1 LPDVLDIL
9 SSVML
14 LISKIVVVD
23 AEAEE
28 APLQGR
34 TEECR
39 MQGKNGACMDA
50 SWGAKQEKYASSIM
64 GPQAHPR
71 ALGDSLSTKRQD
83 PLRRGAVP
91 RPHIGDPE

>member
-1 LPDVLDIL
+1 LADVLAIL

-39 MQGKNGACMDA
+39 MQGKKGACMDASWGAKQEKYA

-71 ALGDSLSTKRQD
+71 ALGDSLSTKRRD
-83 PLRRGAVP
+83 P
-91 RPHIGDPE
+91 